1 MSARIARLLGLAALQ
16 GAPTPGRRKFGVPP
30 GGAFDQEALRA
41 ANALVGN
48 PPDLLAIELSNAPIE
63 LAFDPPR
70 MISIVGPDRAN
81 RAEVVERLEIPASR
95 VSPRT
100 YVAVQ
105 GGWMGEGGQTLRPGD
120 TLEWGRAQ
128 GDPQTPGAIGSFRVG
143 PIQIALGPQP
153 VVDIAGQPF
162 KVSVASD
169 RVGIRLDGLPP
180 LPIPELV
187 SEPACVGAIQLTPS
201 GQLIVIGPD
210 GPTIGGYPK
219 VAVVRA
225 QELDRL
231 AHLGPGQ
238 EVIFFV

>member
-1 MSARIARLLGLAALQ
+1 MSARIARLLGLATLQ
-16 GAPTPGRRKFGVPP
+16 GPPTTGRRKFGVPP

-48 PPDLLAIELSNAPIE
+48 PPDLLTIELSNAPIE
-63 LAFDPPR
+63 LVLHPPR
-70 MISIVGPDRAN
+70 LIAVVGLDRAN
-81 RAEVVERLEIPASR
+81 RAEIAERLEIPASR
-95 VSPRT
+95 VSPRS

-105 GGWMGEGGQTLRPGD
+105 GGWMGEGGQTMRLGD

-128 GDPQTPGAIGSFRVG
+128 GDPRAPAPIGSFRVG

-153 VVDIAGQPF
+153 IVDVTGQPF
-162 KVSVASD
+162 RVSVASD

-180 LPIPELV
+180 MEIPELV

-219 VAVVRA
+219 VAVVKA
-225 QELDRL
+225 HEIDRL
-231 AHLGPGQ
+231 AHLPPGR